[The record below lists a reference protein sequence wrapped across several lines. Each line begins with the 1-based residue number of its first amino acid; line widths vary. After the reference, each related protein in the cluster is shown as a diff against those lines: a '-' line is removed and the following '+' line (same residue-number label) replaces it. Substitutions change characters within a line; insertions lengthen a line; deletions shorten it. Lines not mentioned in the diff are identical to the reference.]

1 MKSWKLF
8 ALAPLAAAA
17 MFVSGP
23 SSATQEAQAGNLQ
36 YGRQYYAGW
45 SNTYYQTRGYYY
57 RNYYYKP
64 YASYPTYKYHYC
76 IYYPSRP
83 RYVYYY
89 NPVRRRYWG
98 RYDIEAKGYSLLAE
112 KDQAEK
118 LSDISEDAFP
128 TPGDMPAIPESTDEG
143 AQIDVPPLND
153 LPKDDGE

>member
-1 MKSWKLF
+1 MF
-8 ALAPLAAAA
+8 ALAPIAAAA
-17 MFVSGP
+17 LFISGP
-23 SSATQEAQAGNLQ
+23 TATQEAQASNNLQ

-45 SNTYYQTRGYYY
+45 SNNYYQSRGYYY

-98 RYDIEAKGYSLLAE
+98 RYDIEAKGYSLLADD
-112 KDQAEK
+112 DQKEK
-118 LSDISEDAFP
+118 LSDIPEDAFP
-128 TPGDMPAIPESTDEG
+128 TPGNMPAIPESNDGDGT
-143 AQIDVPPLND
+143 IDVPPLDD
-153 LPKDDGE
+153 LPKVDG